1 MKKICCLFSVA
12 VLLLT
17 ALVGCASKTEYDDKT
32 VVKIVRYAVD
42 GIVDVPFGYERVYD
56 FTAGQVID
64 DTVADVE
71 QIVKEFTDSYNA
83 YYDEFGEVPSGET
96 PEEYEA
102 RMRERFNHP
111 KVLARFSREDGEQF
125 LERAI
130 SLGIY
135 RWKDSYRTDKVI
147 VDGGG
152 FSITVF
158 FSDGAKKGTY
168 FYFEEP
174 SNFDR
179 IAEVF
184 GNYLGAPLFS

>member
-1 MKKICCLFSVA
+1 MKKIFCLFSA
-12 VLLLT
+12 ATLLF
-17 ALVGCASKTEYDDKT
+17 AACVGCAAKTEYDDKT
-32 VVKIVRYAVD
+32 VMKIMRYAME
-42 GIVDVPFGYERVYD
+42 GMVDVPFGYERVYD

-71 QIVKEFTDSYNA
+71 QIVKDFTDSYNA
-83 YYDEFGEVPSGET
+83 YYDEYGEVPFGET

-125 LERAI
+125 LERVI

-147 VDGGG
+147 YDAAG

-158 FSDGAKKGTY
+158 FSDGTKKGTY

-179 IAEVF
+179 IAEAF
-184 GNYLGAPLFS
+184 GTYLGAPLFS